1 MTILTVRGMSCGPCA
16 RAVTNAIQSVDPD
29 AAVDIDLATK
39 RVEIASVAKIEE
51 LAASIEAA
59 GYRVE

>member
-1 MTILTVRGMSCGPCA
+1 
-16 RAVTNAIQSVDPD
+16 VTNAIQSVDPD

-59 GYRVE
+59 GYRVERPGRVLN

>member
-16 RAVTNAIQSVDPD
+16 QAVTNAIHSVDPD
-29 AAVDIDLATK
+29 ATVDIDLGTK
-39 RVEIASVAKIEE
+39 RVEIGSSAEVEDI
-51 LAASIEAA
+51 AASIEAA